1 MKFYLLLFL
10 LLCSGGSL
18 LAQASILD
26 TMAIREP
33 GKGTVVVRQP
43 YAIRSLVGSH
53 SVSEKIE
60 IEGDKRYLLMQG
72 YRIQV
77 FTDNNQRTAKNDA
90 EALQQQIVSLFS
102 VPTYVRYN
110 APFWRLYV
118 GDYLSYEEAFSMSY
132 KIAEAFP
139 TLKKEI
145 QIKEEEISMPI
156 DLVTD

>member
-1 MKFYLLLFL
+1 MKFHLLLFL

-18 LAQASILD
+18 LAQTSILD
-26 TMAIREP
+26 TIAIRKP
-33 GKGTVVVRQP
+33 GKGTVVIRQP

-53 SVSEKIE
+53 SVNEKIE
-60 IEGDKRYLLMQG
+60 IDGGRRYLLMQG

-102 VPTYVRYN
+102 IPTYVRYN

-118 GDYLSYEEAFSMSY
+118 GDYLTYEEAFSMSF
-132 KIAEAFP
+132 KIAEAYP
-139 TLKKEI
+139 TLKKDI
-145 QIKEEEISMPI
+145 QIKEEEIRI
-156 DLVTD
+156 LINVLTE